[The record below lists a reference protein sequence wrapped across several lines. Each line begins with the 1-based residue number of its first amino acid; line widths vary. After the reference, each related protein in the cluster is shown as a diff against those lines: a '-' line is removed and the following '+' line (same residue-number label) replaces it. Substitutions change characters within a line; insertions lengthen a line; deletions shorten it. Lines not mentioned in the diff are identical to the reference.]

1 MILYQVESKK
11 SLSEVARDF
20 EAAVQKNKFGVLG
33 VHDLKAK
40 LNEKGV
46 DFDHDCLVYEICN
59 PHQAKKV
66 LDRNMEISTALP
78 CRVSLFSTDS
88 GVALATIRPTALLDL
103 FKTPQL
109 AEVAREVEDAI
120 VKIMD
125 EAAR

>member
-11 SLSEVARDF
+11 SLPDVARDF

-40 LNEKGV
+40 LKEKGV
-46 DFDHDCLVYEICN
+46 DFDRDCRVYEICN

-78 CRVSLFSTDS
+78 CRVSLFPTGS

-103 FKTPQL
+103 FKTPEL
-109 AEVAREVEDAI
+109 GAVAREVEDVI

>member
-46 DFDHDCLVYEICN
+46 DFDRDCLVYEICN

>member
-1 MILYQVESKK
+1 MILYRVESTKP
-11 SLSEVARDF
+11 LDAVARDF

-33 VHDLKAK
+33 VHDLKSK

-46 DFDHDCLVYEICN
+46 EFGRDCRVYEICN

-66 LDRNMEISTALP
+66 LDKNMEISTALP
-78 CRVSLFSTDS
+78 CRVSLFSTAS

-103 FKTPQL
+103 FQSPEL
-109 AEVAREVEDAI
+109 GAVAREVEETI

-125 EAAR
+125 EAAA

>member
-20 EAAVQKNKFGVLG
+20 EAAVQKNKFGVMG

-46 DFDHDCLVYEICN
+46 DFDRECRVYEICN

-78 CRVSLFSTDS
+78 CRVSLFSTGT

-103 FKTPQL
+103 FKTPEL
-109 AEVAREVEDAI
+109 GEVAREVEDVI